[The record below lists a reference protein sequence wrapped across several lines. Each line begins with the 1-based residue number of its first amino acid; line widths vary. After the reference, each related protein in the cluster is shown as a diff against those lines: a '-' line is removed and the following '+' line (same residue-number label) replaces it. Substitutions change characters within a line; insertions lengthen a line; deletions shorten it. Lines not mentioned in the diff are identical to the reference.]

1 MTATVKVRIFKP
13 PKKKKE
19 IMFRVSH
26 KKFLLAF
33 VGRPYGL
40 TDEELAAQT
49 QTGQTN
55 ARCRRI
61 ELVTMGLIDGK
72 GNKRQTNKR
81 RYATAWSLTTAGIQK
96 IKEIN
101 RERT

>member
-1 MTATVKVRIFKP
+1 MTEPAKVRIFKP

-49 QTGQTN
+49 GAGQTN

-61 ELVTMGLIDGK
+61 ELATMGMIDNGT
-72 GNKRQTNKR
+72 KRMSNRGRAASVWTLSK
-81 RYATAWSLTTAGIQK
+81 TGIQK
-96 IKEIN
+96 IKELN
-101 RERT
+101 NERT